1 MDVFIDTGIF
11 VALRNADDVNHHRA
25 VRLMRKILSEKHNR
39 IYTSNFVFNE
49 AVTVA
54 LVRTKR
60 IDVAVDIGNY
70 ILSSRKIRIIHV
82 DHEIFRL
89 AWNIFQKYSD
99 KALSFTDASIL
110 AIMKKY
116 GITYLMTFDSRFQ
129 GIVPIVQQ

>member
-39 IYTSNFVFNE
+39 IYTSNFVFDE